1 MRRLLPV
8 LVAATFGLA
17 LSACGGSDGGN
28 ADQSS
33 SNDSGSEQV
42 DNTTASGDDTSSGDT
57 SSGDTSSGDISPGD
71 LGALDE
77 CAAVAVAFSS
87 VFAIPMSSFTGSPI
101 DDTQLNKY
109 LADAEQY
116 RDKLPE
122 RMQQDFDT
130 LTGAYREW
138 AETVRSLSMTDA
150 EGLEA
155 ASAKL
160 QEPEV
165 TEATDRITGY
175 LDESCQGTYGG

>member
-8 LVAATFGLA
+8 LVAATLGLA

-42 DNTTASGDDTSSGDT
+42 DNTTASGGDT